1 MAIQLGLS
9 RAHEY
14 GLELRGGMDRRRGER
29 RASGRE
35 GPERRRGERRGRRT
49 LRNLLLT
56 SLAIALPHQP
66 HLAPSN
72 PRTTAPSHLRTV
84 ALSHLIT
91 VQPLLRADVTTSID
105 SFVAVPPFKAY
116 EDVIQEAAV
125 VHDVDPRL
133 IRSVMQMESAFNP
146 FAVSRAGA
154 LGLMQLMPEL
164 ATELDVADPFDP
176 RENIMAGTQYL
187 RRLLDQYNGNITL
200 TLASYNAGATNVA
213 RYGGVPPFE
222 ETQNYVVGVRNLLRR
237 R

>member
-1 MAIQLGLS
+1 
-9 RAHEY
+9 
-14 GLELRGGMDRRRGER
+14 
-29 RASGRE
+29 
-35 GPERRRGERRGRRT
+35 
-49 LRNLLLT
+49 
-56 SLAIALPHQP
+56 
-66 HLAPSN
+66 
-72 PRTTAPSHLRTV
+72 
-84 ALSHLIT
+84 
-91 VQPLLRADVTTSID
+91 LLRAAVTTSID
-105 SFVAVPPFKAY
+105 SFVVVPPHKAY
-116 EDVIQEAAV
+116 EDFIQEAAV

-187 RRLLDQYNGNITL
+187 RRLLDQYNGNVTL